1 MTTTE
6 LQRMAAR
13 GEEDGHDRTW
23 QAQFTRDRRA
33 IDAMAKAADHAAAEL
48 RMHEAEWVGEP
59 RFYPPGYFQARG
71 RPKTKGEGV
80 SHDCHETGKTGD
92 CWRF

>member
-23 QAQFTRDRRA
+23 HAQFIRDRRA
-33 IDAMAKAADHAAAEL
+33 IDAAAKAADQAAAEL
-48 RMHEAEWVGEP
+48 RMHEAEWVGEE
-59 RFYPPGYFQARG
+59 RFYPPGYL
-71 RPKTKGEGV
+71 KGKG
-80 SHDCHETGKTGD
+80 SLKK
-92 CWRF
+92 

>member
-23 QAQFTRDRRA
+23 HAQFVRDRRA

-48 RMHEAEWVGEP
+48 RGHEAKWVGEE
-59 RFYPPGYFQARG
+59 RFYPPGYL
-71 RPKTKGEGV
+71 KGKGA
-80 SHDCHETGKTGD
+80 SKNKGGGGIK
-92 CWRF
+92 